1 MVGKLHQ
8 PLGLPWK
15 PTIQRLGGSGSE
27 LWVYQNYSKFPTR
40 NGGGA
45 KNGVSQPH
53 ESYPRETMAFM
64 TNLWRKE
71 SNPK

>member
-1 MVGKLHQ
+1 MGISKLF
-8 PLGLPWK
+8 
-15 PTIQRLGGSGSE
+15 
-27 LWVYQNYSKFPTR
+27 KFPTR